1 MIKEFFQKQF
11 LSMCSLQ
18 PFEPRLESVFQET
31 LDLPRREVARFGAL
45 MALTLF
51 LGFSLL
57 DVLAIPNAL
66 TVVLS
71 IRIFLV
77 APFLLFIIWTTG
89 QPFFT
94 NYYRSLMVAMYFG
107 MGLAIQAMI
116 LLAEP
121 HEVAYFSYY
130 AGLILVVIALYSF
143 TYLKPM
149 EAAGIGFGLVLLY
162 VLLDLTTRAVQPS
175 NEATQSQETTVLL
188 ANLFF
193 FSSANIIGFF
203 AVMMR
208 ERHLR
213 ELFMLRR
220 QAEALSQVKSTFL
233 ANMSHEIRSPLNGVL
248 GMAHILRREGVTP
261 AQAEK
266 LDKIDA
272 AGQHLLGVIN
282 DILDISKIEAG
293 KLVLENTEVNVKAI
307 VGNVCAMLLE
317 RAHAKSLALTAEIP
331 PLPFNLRGDPTR
343 IQQALINY
351 VTNAIKFSEAGT
363 ISLRVRLIK
372 EDSMSVLLHFEV
384 QDAGIGISPEAG
396 ARLFATF
403 EQADNSTTRKFGGTG
418 LGLAIT
424 RHLAEA
430 MGGSAGFESTLG
442 QGSSFWFSARL
453 EKDLNGFPAIHVA
466 VPAGAAEVVL
476 MRDFSGSRILL
487 VEDEPINREIATALL
502 EEVGLVI
509 DAAEDGNIAVDMAA
523 DNDYALILMDM
534 QLPTLDGVSAT
545 QLIRAASTGQRVPIV
560 AMTANAFAEDRQRC
574 IDAGMNDFIS
584 KPVDPEVLFAVVL
597 KWLVRDAK

>member
-1 MIKEFFQKQF
+1 
-11 LSMCSLQ
+11 MCSLQ

-121 HEVAYFSYY
+121 QEVAYFSYY

-162 VLLDLTTRAVQPS
+162 VVLDLATRAVQPS

-188 ANLFF
+188 TNLFF

-372 EDSMSVLLHFEV
+372 EDSKSVLLHFEV

-453 EKDLNGFPAIHVA
+453 EKDLNSFPANNVA
-466 VPAGAAEVVL
+466 VPAGAAEEVL

-545 QLIRAASTGQRVPIV
+545 QLIRAVSTGQRVPIV

-597 KWLVRDAK
+597 KWLVRDVK